1 MDVKHNPIVT
11 NSELREIRTKEPGMS
26 AAAIKNRL
34 FQLVVLVWF
43 GIFAVVIIYPIIWLG
58 LSGLKSNSDFF
69 LNTWGLPKEW
79 VWSNYKEAWDAGIG
93 QYFFNSV
100 IVTVSSVL
108 AVLLLGSMAAF
119 GLSRFRFKGQNFMLV
134 IILSGL
140 MLAPQVSLIPLYKIL
155 QAIGLYNTYGA
166 LIVPY
171 VAFQLPFSI
180 FLMRSYFLSIPAE
193 LEESAILDGCNSWK
207 VYRHIILPMGKPII
221 ASCAMLTAMNVWNEF
236 MFALVFVEDSSLRTI
251 PVGLMNLRS
260 QLNTN
265 FGIQLAGLAIAVL
278 PMIFIFL
285 IFQKQFVR
293 GLSAGSVKG

>member
-1 MDVKHNPIVT
+1 MSAKDSPIVT
-11 NSELREIRTKEPGMS
+11 TGDMKEVRLKKSKPLSTKL
-26 AAAIKNRL
+26 KDRL
-34 FQLVVLVWF
+34 FQIVILIWF
-43 GIFAVVIIYPIIWLG
+43 SIFAICIIYPIIWLG

-69 LNTWGLPKEW
+69 LNTWSLPKEW
-79 VWSNYKEAWDAGIG
+79 LWSNYKEAWDAGIG

-100 IVTVSSVL
+100 LVTVVSVV

-119 GLSRFRFKGQNFMLV
+119 GLSRFRFKGQNIMLFV
-134 IILSGL
+134 ILSGL

-171 VAFQLPFSI
+171 VAFQLPFAI
-180 FLMRSYFLSIPAE
+180 FLMRSYFLSIPGE
-193 LEESAILDGCNSWK
+193 LEESAIIDGCNSWR
-207 VYRHIILPMGKPII
+207 VYWNIILPMGKPII
-221 ASCAMLTAMNVWNEF
+221 ASCALLTGMNVWNEF

-260 QLNTN
+260 QLDTN
-265 FGIQLAGLAIAVL
+265 FGIQLAGLAVAAL
-278 PMIFIFL
+278 PMIIAYI